1 MIRIK
6 TALPVLLATLF
17 LFIACDLK
25 EPVLP
30 TYRLNASIPFAIEK
44 FILGEEIVTNENVT
58 IEALGPDS
66 ILSVAINGDIEDRV
80 ITADDFSI
88 ASFDTSG
95 NFTLGDLR
103 LDSLG
108 TLQLASISL
117 GEIWPELNVLVG
129 QTIVVPDTTI
139 GGLSA
144 LVESETFQSITF
156 LSGTARVRLI
166 NNLPFTIG
174 PNNSSNGLEATVR
187 SENNPNGDQ
196 VQVLFDSPVP
206 SGQTSEEIEDVS
218 GKTLEIPLRALY
230 NFPIVGPFQLT
241 ITEDLL
247 NNTGIELEIEI
258 ENVQASEVLAK
269 LETQVLDDTIN
280 VGYDDETR
288 LREAVIDRGRFFL
301 NFSSFLPLDAD
312 VDYIIPALRDA
323 QGQPFRENLFI
334 DANGSQNREVI
345 LDGFSVVNPE
355 NPGQLIDSL
364 QVILIGQTLAASDL
378 VRVTNR
384 DSIDIVVSSD
394 SLFFESFSGFLGENT
409 LEFDP
414 FGEGDLVDYE
424 DLAEGGIEIAAAE
437 LILSVKTDA
446 FIQNLATDLD
456 IRGYHSDE
464 NGNVTDSARV
474 LVVNQAINAGNGSGG
489 IGETEIVLSGPE
501 VTQFI
506 NILPDSILVSGE
518 VRGSGEATVAVGNL
532 FEADYRFET
541 PIRARINGLA
551 AFESEIDSI
560 TSEDINDE
568 VQDAARDDIEDA
580 FLTLRVQNRTP
591 IAGTLDL
598 VVTADPT
605 EQNLYDGVADTS
617 LAIIRQISL
626 DKAPIDPQT
635 GFATDVFANT
645 LDFRLNKREIQLLGN
660 PPLRYGYRVK
670 LDDTGGFVTLRYS
683 DFVTAF
689 GSVGVEVLIR
699 EKE

>member
-1 MIRIK
+1 MIRLK
-6 TALPVLLATLF
+6 TALPVFLAAFF

-30 TYRLNASIPFAIEK
+30 TYRLNASVPFAIEK
-44 FILGEEIVTNENVT
+44 FILGEEITTNENVT

-66 ILSVAINGDIEDRV
+66 ILSVAINGDIEDRT
-80 ITADDFSI
+80 ITPNDFSI

-108 TLQLASISL
+108 TLQLASVSL
-117 GEIWPELNVLVG
+117 GEIWPELSIFVG
-129 QTIVVPDTTI
+129 QTITIPDTTI
-139 GGLSA
+139 SGLSA
-144 LVESETFQSITF
+144 LVQSETFQSITF
-156 LSGTARVRLI
+156 LSGTARVRLV

-187 SENNPNGDQ
+187 SENNPNSDQ
-196 VQVLFDSPVP
+196 VQVLFDMPVP
-206 SGQTSEEIEDVS
+206 SGQTSEVIEDIS
-218 GKTLEIPLRALY
+218 GKTLEVPLRALY

-247 NNTGIELEIEI
+247 NNSGIELEIEI
-258 ENVQASEVLAK
+258 ENVQASEVLAR
-269 LETQVLDDTIN
+269 LESQSLDDTIS

-288 LREAVIDRGRFFL
+288 LREALINRGRFFL
-301 NFSSFLPLDAD
+301 NFSSFLPLDAN
-312 VDYIIPALRDA
+312 VDYIIPALRDS

-334 DANGSQNREVI
+334 DANGSQNREVV

-364 QVILIGQTLAASDL
+364 QVILIGQTLAASNL
-378 VRVTNR
+378 VSVTNR
-384 DSIDIVVSSD
+384 DSIAIVVSSD
-394 SLFFESFSGFLGENT
+394 SLFFDSFSGFIGENT

-424 DLAEGGIEIAAAE
+424 DLAEGGIELAAAE
-437 LILSVKTDA
+437 LILSIRTDA
-446 FIQNLATDLD
+446 FIQNLTADLD
-456 IRGYHSDE
+456 IRGYHTDE
-464 NGNVTDSARV
+464 NGNATDSARV
-474 LVVNQAINAGNGSGG
+474 EVLNQSINAGNGTGG
-489 IGETEIVLSGPE
+489 IGETEIMLSGPE
-501 VTQFI
+501 ITQFI

-518 VRGSGEATVAVGNL
+518 VRGSGEASVAVGNV
-532 FEADYRFET
+532 FEASYRFET

-551 AFESEIDSI
+551 AFESEVDSI

-591 IAGTLDL
+591 ISGTLDL

-617 LAIIRQISL
+617 LAIIRQIAL
-626 DKAPIDPQT
+626 DKAPVDPQT
-635 GFATDVFANT
+635 GFATEVFANT

-689 GSVGVEVLIR
+689 GSVGLEVLIR
-699 EKE
+699 EQE